1 MKFISLLFTWVALVT
16 AAATIG
22 VFVWDTFYFL
32 AFSKVS
38 AFRWVTV
45 VFIAALGVLLTSLG
59 SEVLGGRPSL
69 LPEIRVGSR
78 RCQLLTRVFAYTVVS
93 GLLTI
98 FAASG
103 LSLIPKILPA
113 LGAFS
118 LDAMME
124 PQGAVSAQAS
134 QFFDNRDALFAS
146 MSLYMIFAL
155 LGLMTA
161 RNVRCDGSRGMA
173 A

>member
-1 MKFISLLFTWVALVT
+1 MT

-38 AFRWVTV
+38 LFRGVTV
-45 VFIAALGVLLTSLG
+45 VFIGALGVLLTSFM
-59 SEVLGGRPSL
+59 SNVLAGRPSL
-69 LPEIRVGSR
+69 LPQIKVGSR
-78 RCQLLTRVFAYTVVS
+78 RCQVLTRVFAYTVVT

-98 FAASG
+98 FTASG
-103 LSLIPKILPA
+103 VSLIPKILPA
-113 LGAFS
+113 LSAFS
-118 LDAMME
+118 LDTVVE
-124 PQGAVSAQAS
+124 SQGVVPARAS

-146 MSLYMIFAL
+146 MSLYMIFTL

-161 RNVRCDGSRGMA
+161 RNVSCDGSQDVA